1 MYSLIFESAEVYF
14 NRISFYKVNEQI
26 VIAELG
32 RLQIPLLYFNKYD
45 NCPMIDKG
53 TSKKTFQIHI
63 MALPYAAFFLQIKL
77 RPPSLCFPNFRSSD
91 LPQVVI
97 GFIGSATSSQTFI
110 RGSVRPVS

>member
-63 MALPYAAFFLQIKL
+63 MALPYAAFCK
-77 RPPSLCFPNFRSSD
+77 
-91 LPQVVI
+91 
-97 GFIGSATSSQTFI
+97 
-110 RGSVRPVS
+110 